1 MKLLKNI
8 VLSSIVGMMA
18 LSAGCGEH
26 ESVKAMND
34 FAEKTCKCEDMKCIT
49 DAGKEMVE
57 IAAKYKDAKVSQG
70 DADKIKAAT
79 EKATKCITDM
89 PAKLNKK

>member
-1 MKLLKNI
+1 MKLIRNI

-34 FAEKTCKCEDMKCIT
+34 FSDKVCKCEDMKCLT
-49 DAGKEMVE
+49 DSTKELTE
-57 IAAKYKDAKVSQG
+57 LGAKYKDAKVSQS

-79 EKATKCITDM
+79 EKATKCISEL
-89 PAKLNKK
+89 PAKLTKK